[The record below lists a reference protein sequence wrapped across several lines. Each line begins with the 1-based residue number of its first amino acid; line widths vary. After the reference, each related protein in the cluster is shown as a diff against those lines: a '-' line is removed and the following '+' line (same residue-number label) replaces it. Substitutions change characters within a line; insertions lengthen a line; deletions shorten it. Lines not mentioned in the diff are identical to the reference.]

1 MAINVEALNNYV
13 EEKRLPLIAKSV
25 LTGKTVD
32 LIQIETGVMQDT
44 ALNLISASVEFG
56 DGSACGFDE
65 TNGVTLSQRLLK
77 PTFLKVNQVF
87 CNKSLL
93 KKWASYEVKLAAG
106 RETLPFEEKFMEEIA
121 KSIAEAIER
130 LIWQGD
136 AENED
141 GNVEPDGFL
150 KILGEDNSGVV
161 SVTWAEGTSAY
172 NKIKAVY
179 NAMPAN
185 IVDKED
191 AVIFVGED
199 TYRSY
204 IQDLV
209 AANLYHFDPDYTN
222 GEYRLPGTSIR
233 VIAVNGLNGTDK
245 IVGGRLSNFFY
256 GVGAEDD
263 ADTFDFFYSK
273 ENRDF
278 RLAVCFAMATQV
290 AYPNEIVLGEEA
302 EEIVSGEED

>member
-25 LTGKTVD
+25 LTGKTVE
-32 LIQIETGVMQDT
+32 LVQLETGVKQDT
-44 ALNLISASVEFG
+44 ALNLLAATVEFG
-56 DGSACGFDE
+56 DGSACGWDA
-65 TNGVTLSQRLLK
+65 TDGVALSQRILK

-87 CNKSLL
+87 CDKDLL

-106 RETLPFEEKFMEEIA
+106 REELPFEEKFMEEIA
-121 KSIAEAIER
+121 KSISEAIER

-136 AENED
+136 SQNAGGD
-141 GNVEPDGFL
+141 VEPDGFL
-150 KILGEDNSGVV
+150 KILGAVGSGVV
-161 SVTWAEGTSAY
+161 SVTWASGTSAY

-179 NAMPAN
+179 NAIPAN
-185 IVDKED
+185 VIDKED
-191 AVIFVGED
+191 TVIFVGED

-209 AANLYHFDPDYTN
+209 AANLYHFDPDYKD

-233 VIAVNGLNGTDK
+233 VIAVNGLNSTNK
-245 IVGGRLSNFFY
+245 IVAGRLSNFFY

-263 ADTFDFFYSK
+263 KDTFDFWYSK
-273 ENRDF
+273 DNREF
-278 RLAVCFAMATQV
+278 RLAVYFAMAAQV
-290 AYPNEIVLGEEA
+290 AYPNEIVLGKQA
-302 EEIVSGEED
+302 